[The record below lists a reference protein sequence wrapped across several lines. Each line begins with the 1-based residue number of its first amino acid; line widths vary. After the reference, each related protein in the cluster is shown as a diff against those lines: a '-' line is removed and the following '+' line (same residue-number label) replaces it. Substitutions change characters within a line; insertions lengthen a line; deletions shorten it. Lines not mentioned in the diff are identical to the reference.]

1 MPVCHSTV
9 CVSMSVS
16 AAEAAAIAP
25 LFLIWQQYTQGIYCH
40 SIDSNPGNMQ
50 DNAATVR
57 YILNG
62 ADIGP

>member
-1 MPVCHSTV
+1 
-9 CVSMSVS
+9 MSVS

-25 LFLIWQQYTQGIYCH
+25 LFFIWQQYTQRTDPH
-40 SIDSNPGNMQ
+40 SIDSKPGNMQ

-57 YILNG
+57 YLLNG